1 MKEKQNM
8 TDAQVEEAAKQFTI
22 LSEPARL
29 YLLRALMEGEQ
40 NVTQLV
46 EKTGLKQGT
55 ASKHLGLLANAGFI
69 ARKRDG
75 NFVIYQISDPMV
87 FELCKLMC
95 CRLEEQARQRADELR
110 AQ

>member
-1 MKEKQNM
+1 M
-8 TDAQVEEAAKQFTI
+8 TDAQVEEAARQFTI

-29 YLLRALMEGEQ
+29 YLLRALMEGEK

-46 EKTGLKQGT
+46 ELTGLKQGT

-69 ARKRDG
+69 SRKRDG
-75 NFVIYQISDPMV
+75 NFVIYEISDPAV

-95 CRLEEQARQRADELR
+95 CRLEERAKQRADELS
-110 AQ
+110 A